1 MAAAPIDPA
10 VPIAINGV
18 IVAALAAAEPI
29 AINGIAATCAIEF
42 LFVPL
47 SRQ

>member
-10 VPIAINGV
+10 APIAINGV
-18 IVAALAAAEPI
+18 IVAALATEPI
-29 AINGIAATCAIEF
+29 INGIAATCAIEF